1 MKKDFTIKNYGLKC
15 EKCGKTFL
23 PKTKGHYG
31 NMLKCSRRFGT
42 KIYCSDEC
50 KLSDNEHHC
59 LNCGKLIHFKKFCN
73 NSCAASF
80 NNKNRIVTDEHKTKT
95 SKTIKNRAYAI
106 RELLNL
112 PKSKS
117 SLKNEKKNLLD
128 YELIERIKNELTEEE
143 LLVYSKSV
151 YGVDRLA
158 TSEDVLSTCPICGK
172 KFYAS
177 ITKTTTCSQKCANVV
192 ISRKRIQKM
201 IKDGST
207 GLSTFIGN
215 YTYKNLTVRC
225 ESKLE
230 VAALKVLID
239 EHNMTNV
246 ERPDFFIPYIDK
258 NGIERNYYPDFIS
271 SDGDKKYLIEVKD
284 ESKKNKKKGYF
295 NNIDIKKEVFYDYCK
310 NNNLIPIWMNRYD
323 FPNLSKVY
331 RQTLKEMKSL

>member
-1 MKKDFTIKNYGLKC
+1 M
-15 EKCGKTFL
+15 
-23 PKTKGHYG
+23 
-31 NMLKCSRRFGT
+31 
-42 KIYCSDEC
+42 
-50 KLSDNEHHC
+50 
-59 LNCGKLIHFKKFCN
+59 
-73 NSCAASF
+73 
-80 NNKNRIVTDEHKTKT
+80 
-95 SKTIKNRAYAI
+95 
-106 RELLNL
+106 
-112 PKSKS
+112 
-117 SLKNEKKNLLD
+117 
-128 YELIERIKNELTEEE
+128 IERIKNELTEEE

-158 TSEDVLSTCPICGK
+158 TAEDVLSTCPICGK

-331 RQTLKEMKSL
+331 RQTLNEMKSS